1 MKITRKQ
8 LKKLILQEMAREKL
22 PYQYEMLNYI
32 KEDLIRE
39 FGNHEKVV
47 KIKIL
52 EDSLVVWLKGRD
64 SMGYRRFVRIA
75 YSRKTG
81 RLYLITDPSIIQSLS
96 TSPQSS
102 YQRII
107 LDLNDDN
114 VFHKLRNYIHEIVAI
129 YDTI

>member
-1 MKITRKQ
+1 MKITRRQ

-39 FGNHEKVV
+39 FGNHDKVV
-47 KIKIL
+47 KINIL
-52 EDSLVVWLKGRD
+52 ESSLVVWLKGLD
-64 SMGYRRFVRIA
+64 SMGYRRYIRIA